1 MPNIAWADLTV
12 PDAEPLRDFYARVTG
27 MTTSAVD
34 MGGYSDFCLHE
45 AGGDPVAG
53 VCHARGGNANL
64 PPVWLIYL
72 TVSDLDDSMRGVQ
85 ELGGAIVSG
94 PHKMGEDRYCVIKDP
109 AGAYS
114 ALYEKK

>member
-1 MPNIAWADLTV
+1 MPTIAWADLTV

-45 AGGDPVAG
+45 AGGDPI
-53 VCHARGGNANL
+53 VCHAR
-64 PPVWLIYL
+64 
-72 TVSDLDDSMRGVQ
+72 
-85 ELGGAIVSG
+85 GGAIVSG
-94 PHKMGEDRYCVIKDP
+94 PHKMGQDRYCVIKDR